1 MHKSNSM
8 YAVFIFVNC
17 CIIWYTLI
25 IVKEVIIMK
34 AYYETETLL
43 EALDLM
49 RKVEDGEHGIM
60 LVQNVYKST
69 LDSNCI
75 VIKYNRA

>member
-1 MHKSNSM
+1 
-8 YAVFIFVNC
+8 
-17 CIIWYTLI
+17 
-25 IVKEVIIMK
+25 MK

-75 VIKYNRA
+75 VIKYNRS